1 MRTSAETVATARADH
16 YAQVAL
22 APDGLHVRV
31 GWHAIDVQLVVRIL
45 TGDELVRAVAAKA
58 AAAARVATAISA
70 VMVSE
75 GFIGVSADS
84 GELPQHTA

>member
-75 GFIGVSADS
+75 GFIGPLQTLASYPSD
-84 GELPQHTA
+84 TA